1 MVYAKPQH
9 VWLLYDFHDFDKFHN
24 VLYESVIKAYA
35 RMFVAFQKKIC
46 HTSGYT
52 TQWEYHVDDYAHG
65 ATLSIML

>member
-35 RMFVAFQKKIC
+35 RMFVAFQKKGLFHLTFTRVFWI
-46 HTSGYT
+46 
-52 TQWEYHVDDYAHG
+52 Q
-65 ATLSIML
+65 